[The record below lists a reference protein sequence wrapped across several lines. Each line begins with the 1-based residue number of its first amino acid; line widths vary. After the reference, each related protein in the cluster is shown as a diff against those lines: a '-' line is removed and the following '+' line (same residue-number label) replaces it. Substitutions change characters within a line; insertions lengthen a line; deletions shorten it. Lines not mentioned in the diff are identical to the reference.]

1 MKLILV
7 LNTLIHDLNPSI
19 DHFIEMR
26 KSYTKVPR
34 KIQDKH
40 DVSIG
45 NSKEGLLFPFKEKLH
60 KIIRNVNST
69 KLSGLLR
76 KIMILLTLRL
86 E

>member
-7 LNTLIHDLNPSI
+7 LNTL
-19 DHFIEMR
+19 
-26 KSYTKVPR
+26 
-34 KIQDKH
+34 IQDKH